1 MQRLEVRNQRSEVR
15 LDVYLA
21 ESNIGLTR
29 SQAKQLIEKGFV
41 QVEGKKAKASL
52 HLEEGDVVQVTIP
65 PPAVYEVEAED
76 IPLDVIYEDKDI
88 IVINKQVGMV
98 VHPAVG
104 NFSGT
109 LVNALLGHCKD
120 LSGIG
125 GEIKPGI
132 VHRLD
137 KGTSGIMVAAKNDQ
151 AHQSLSKQFKD
162 RTVTKIYGA
171 LVYGAPKTETGVI
184 DKPIGRSM
192 KDRKRMSTR
201 TSKGRIAH
209 TEWKV
214 LERFDKYLAWLEVN
228 LGTGRTHQI
237 RVHLSGMGHPLVGD
251 DTYGRGGP
259 NRVKEGNLRKLVAVF
274 ERPALHAWKLG
285 FDHPQTGER
294 MNFDAPL
301 PEDLKELLE
310 QLRGI

>member
-1 MQRLEVRNQRSEVR
+1 MQRLEVRNQRSDVR

-21 ESNIGLTR
+21 ESDLGLTR
-29 SQAKQLIEKGFV
+29 SHAKQLIEKGFV
-41 QVEGKKAKASL
+41 QVKGKRAKASL
-52 HLEEGDVVQVTIP
+52 HLEEGDVVHVTIP
-65 PPAVYEVEAED
+65 PPESYDVQAED
-76 IPLDVIYEDKDI
+76 IPLDVIFEDEDV
-88 IVINKQVGMV
+88 IVINKPVGMV

-125 GEIKPGI
+125 GELKPGI

-151 AHQSLSKQFKD
+151 AHQNLSKQFMD

-171 LVYGAPKTETGVI
+171 LVYGVPQTESGVI

-201 TSKGRIAH
+201 TSKGRIAL

-214 LERFDKYLAWLEVN
+214 LERFNNYLVWLEVN

-237 RVHLSGMGHPLVGD
+237 RVHLSAMGHPLVGD

-259 NRVKEGNLRKLVAVF
+259 NRVKAGNLRKLVAVF
-274 ERPALHAWKLG
+274 DRPALHAWKLG
-285 FDHPQTGER
+285 FDHPRTGER
-294 MNFDAPL
+294 VELEATL
-301 PEDLKELLE
+301 PNDLVELLE
-310 QLRGI
+310 RLRGV